1 MATIEK
7 VKASHQV
14 VGNVI
19 VHEQDIFTVNSN
31 SAWVEGTNLI
41 RLSIRRAGSYDVK
54 TIEVDYELTFETLV
68 V

>member
-7 VKASHQV
+7 VKAKYQV

-19 VHEQDIFTVNSN
+19 VHEQTIFTVNSN
-31 SAWVEGTNLI
+31 SAWIEGTDLI

-54 TIEVDYELTFETLV
+54 TIEVDCDLTFETLV